1 MSGVSNNWN
10 MEHEV
15 YHEVTTKED
24 PLDSPM
30 VIQPFIKASNENDEE
45 SGQSSLDDDTS
56 AESNSIGNNIAL
68 IYGVEDVPPWH
79 VSFFLGFQVCNH
91 FHSI

>member
-45 SGQSSLDDDTS
+45 SLKNHCFQ
-56 AESNSIGNNIAL
+56 
-68 IYGVEDVPPWH
+68 
-79 VSFFLGFQVCNH
+79 FLLH
-91 FHSI
+91 F